1 MSFDDLTKFEAQSNS
16 TERPE
21 IQELIDLRDKFLSDN
36 PQLRDVQDEIDRLL
50 STTLDPCT
58 RLEILFM
65 LISGKLSE
73 MKEVFEEV
81 VRLSELVLQ
90 D

>member
-1 MSFDDLTKFEAQSNS
+1 MSFDDFAKFEAQSNS
-16 TERPE
+16 TESPE
-21 IQELIDLRDKFLSDN
+21 IQELIDLRDKFLSDH
-36 PQLRDVQDEIDRLL
+36 PHLRAMQDEIDTLL
-50 STTLDPCT
+50 STTLDPST

-65 LISGKLSE
+65 LISEKLSE
-73 MKEVFEEV
+73 MKVVFEEV